1 MRRTLQRSV
10 GVWVPTL
17 GPECYAVRPMASIL
31 TTVRDLERLRQI
43 AGVLA
48 VHGFGEV
55 VERTG
60 LSTLIPGRK
69 RGDGARTPAGI
80 RLRKVLEDLGP
91 SFVKLGQIMSTRPD
105 LIPEDILVELKKLQD
120 EVPAEPFEVIRDQVE
135 RELGCS
141 LSEVYESFEETPLA
155 SASIA
160 QVHRARLRTADRSTE
175 VVVKVQRP
183 QVQALMARDVDLLYW
198 LAKAI
203 VRSMPES
210 HLYRPIS
217 LVEEFDRSVSAE
229 LDFSL
234 EADNHERFTQNFEQ
248 NPHAK
253 FPKVYRSA
261 SAKRVLTLEYLEGRK
276 VYAAQRA
283 GVSGELIAKR
293 AVEIIIQQI
302 FEDGFFHADPH
313 PGNIIILGTDDA
325 PVIGMIDVG
334 MVGRLSPKMRD
345 RTIDLMLAAVREDYG
360 GIADALY
367 AIGRPVHKIDRDAY
381 DAEVTTLA
389 QRYLGKR
396 LKEIQ
401 LGSLIR
407 DLVMASRKFGVEIPT
422 EFLMLGKSLM
432 TVEGVG
438 KEIYPELDLLDEVR
452 PYFMT
457 LFQQRFSPERMT
469 QDALRG
475 LRRLGAA
482 TSEMPLQLEEILED
496 LRQGAFTVRT
506 QQTQLESA
514 ADRLGRRAFS
524 GMVVG
529 SLIVAGAILLSQES
543 YWLGGLAVAA
553 GAIYA
558 LGHSARVWLLG
569 KPAP

>member
-1 MRRTLQRSV
+1 
-10 GVWVPTL
+10 
-17 GPECYAVRPMASIL
+17 MASLL
-31 TTVRDLERLRQI
+31 TTARDLERLRQI

-55 VERTG
+55 VDRTG
-60 LSTLIPGRK
+60 LASLIPGRK
-69 RGDGARTPAGI
+69 REDGGRMPAGI

-105 LIPEDILVELKKLQD
+105 LIPEDILVEMKKLQD
-120 EVPAEPFEVIRDQVE
+120 DVPPVPFSEIQTQVE
-135 RELGCS
+135 RELGCE
-141 LSEVYESFEETPLA
+141 LGEVYTWFDEAPLA

-160 QVHRARLRTADRSTE
+160 QVHRARLRRGDDEDE

-183 QVQALMARDVDLLYW
+183 QVQTVMARDIDLLYW

-210 HLYRPIS
+210 HLYRPVS

-234 EADNHERFTQNFEQ
+234 EADNHQRFTANFEA

-261 SAKRVLTLEYLEGRK
+261 SAKRVLTLEYLEGQK
-276 VYAAQRA
+276 VYAAERA

-293 AVEIIIQQI
+293 SIEIIIQQI

-313 PGNIIILGTDDA
+313 PGNIIILGPPDS

-334 MVGRLSPKMRD
+334 MVGRLTPKMRD
-345 RTIDLMLAAVREDYG
+345 RVVDLVLAAVREDYAG
-360 GIADALY
+360 LADALW
-367 AIGRPVHKIDRDAY
+367 AIGRPTQKVDRDAY
-381 DAEVTTLA
+381 DAEVAALA

-396 LKEIQ
+396 LKEID
-401 LGSLIR
+401 LGALIR
-407 DLVMASRKFGVEIPT
+407 DLVMGSRKFGLEVPT

-432 TVEGVG
+432 TVEGIG
-438 KEIYPELDLLDEVR
+438 KEIYPELDLLEEVR
-452 PYFMT
+452 PYFMR
-457 LFQQRFSPERMT
+457 LFQQRYSPERMT
-469 QDALRG
+469 EDAFRG

-482 TSEMPLQLEEILED
+482 ATEMPLQVEEILDD
-496 LRQGAFTVRT
+496 LRKGAFSIRT

-524 GMVVG
+524 GMVVS
-529 SLIVAGAILLSQES
+529 SLIVAGAILLSNES
-543 YWLGGLAVAA
+543 YWLGGASLGA
-553 GAIYA
+553 GAFYA
-558 LGHSARVWLLG
+558 FVHSARVWLKG
-569 KPAP
+569 PPES

>member
-1 MRRTLQRSV
+1 MPSL
-10 GVWVPTL
+10 
-17 GPECYAVRPMASIL
+17 L

-55 VERTG
+55 VDRTG

-69 RGDGARTPAGI
+69 RGDAGRMPAGI

-105 LIPEDILVELKKLQD
+105 LIPEDIVVELKKLQD
-120 EVPAEPFEVIRDQVE
+120 SVPPEPFPVVQEQVE
-135 RELGCS
+135 RELGCD
-141 LSEVYESFEETPLA
+141 LLDVYESFEEAPLA

-160 QVHRARLRTADRSTE
+160 QVHRARLRNGDGGLD

-183 QVQALMARDVDLLYW
+183 QVQALMARDIDLLYW
-198 LAKAI
+198 LAHAI
-203 VRSMPES
+203 VRSMPEAQ
-210 HLYRPIS
+210 LYRPVS
-217 LVEEFDRSVSAE
+217 LVEEFDRSVAAE

-234 EADNHERFTQNFEQ
+234 EGDNHERFTANFE
-248 NPHAK
+248 NNTHAK
-253 FPKVYRSA
+253 FPKVYRRA
-261 SAKRVLTLEYLEGRK
+261 SAKRVLTLEYLEGHK
-276 VYAAQRA
+276 LYAAQLA

-293 AVEIIIQQI
+293 SVEIIIQQI

-313 PGNIIILGTDDA
+313 PGNIIIMGASDD

-345 RTIDLMLAAVREDYG
+345 RTIDLMVAAVREDYG

-367 AIGRPVHKIDRDAY
+367 AIGRPTQKINRDAY
-381 DAEVTTLA
+381 DAEVTALA

-396 LKEIQ
+396 LKEIE
-401 LGSLIR
+401 LGQLIR
-407 DLVMASRKFGVEIPT
+407 DLVMGARKFGVEIPS

-438 KEIYPELDLLDEVR
+438 KEIYPELDLLEEVR
-452 PYFMT
+452 PYFMD
-457 LFQQRFSPERMT
+457 LFRLRYSPERIT

-475 LRRLGAA
+475 LRRLGGAA
-482 TSEMPLQLEEILED
+482 TEMPLQLEEILDD
-496 LRQGAFTVRT
+496 LRKGAFSVRT

-524 GMVVG
+524 GLVVG
-529 SLIVAGAILLSQES
+529 SLIIAAAILLSQES
-543 YWLGGLAVAA
+543 YWLGGLMVAA
-553 GAIYA
+553 SA
-558 LGHSARVWLLG
+558 LYGLAHTARVWLLG
-569 KPAP
+569 KPGP

>member
-1 MRRTLQRSV
+1 MPSL
-10 GVWVPTL
+10 
-17 GPECYAVRPMASIL
+17 L

-43 AGVLA
+43 AGVLV

-55 VERTG
+55 VDRTG
-60 LSTLIPGRK
+60 LSSLVPGRK
-69 RGDGARTPAGI
+69 REDSGRMPAGI

-120 EVPAEPFEVIRDQVE
+120 RVPPEPFDSIREQVE
-135 RELGCS
+135 RELGS
-141 LSEVYESFEETPLA
+141 PLSEVYESFEETPLA

-160 QVHRARLRTADRSTE
+160 QVHRARLRDEDGAID
-175 VVVKVQRP
+175 VAVKVQRP
-183 QVQALMARDVDLLYW
+183 RVHALMVRDVDLLYW

-217 LVEEFDRSVSAE
+217 LAEEFDRSVSAE

-234 EADNHERFTQNFEQ
+234 EADNHERFTANFES

-253 FPKVYRSA
+253 FPKVYRRA

-276 VYAAQRA
+276 LYEAQRD
-283 GVSGELIAKR
+283 GVSGELMAKR

-313 PGNIIILGTDDA
+313 PGNIIILGADED
-325 PVIGMIDVG
+325 PVIGMVDVG

-345 RTIDLMLAAVREDYG
+345 RTIDLMLAAVREDYL

-367 AIGRPVHKIDRDAY
+367 AIGRPRRKVDRDAY
-381 DAEVTTLA
+381 DAEVTALA

-396 LKEIQ
+396 LKEIE
-401 LGSLIR
+401 LGPLMR
-407 DLVMASRKFGVEIPT
+407 DLVMGSRKFGVEIPS
-422 EFLMLGKSLM
+422 EFVMLGKSLV

-438 KEIYPELDLLDEVR
+438 KELYPELDLLEEVR
-452 PYFMT
+452 PYFMV
-457 LFQQRFSPERMT
+457 LFQKRYSPERVT
-469 QDALRG
+469 EDTVRSLLRV
-475 LRRLGAA
+475 GAA
-482 TSEMPLQLEEILED
+482 ASEMPLQLEEILED
-496 LRQGAFTVRT
+496 LRKGAFSIRT
-506 QQTQLESA
+506 HQTQLESA
-514 ADRLGRRAFS
+514 ADRLGRRTFS
-524 GMVVG
+524 GLVVG
-529 SLIVAGAILLSQES
+529 SLLIAGAILVSRGNH
-543 YWLGGLAVAA
+543 WLGGAMLASSAL
-553 GAIYA
+553 YA
-558 LGHSARVWLLG
+558 LAHIARVWLGGNLE
-569 KPAP
+569 P

>member
-1 MRRTLQRSV
+1 MPSL
-10 GVWVPTL
+10 L
-17 GPECYAVRPMASIL
+17 N
-31 TTVRDLERLRQI
+31 TVRDLERLRQI
-43 AGVLA
+43 AAVLA

-55 VERTG
+55 VDRTG
-60 LSTLIPGRK
+60 LSSLIPGRA
-69 RGDGARTPAGI
+69 RGDEGRMPAGI
-80 RLRKVLEDLGP
+80 RLRKVFEDLGP

-105 LIPEDILVELKKLQD
+105 LIPEEILVELKKLQD
-120 EVPAEPFEVIRDQVE
+120 SVPPEPFAVIREQVE
-135 RELGCS
+135 GELGCA
-141 LSEVYESFEETPLA
+141 LSDMFESFDETPLA

-160 QVHRARLRTADRSTE
+160 QVHRALLREGDQTAD

-183 QVQALMARDVDLLYW
+183 NVQALMARDVDLLYW

-217 LVEEFDRSVSAE
+217 LVEEFDRSVTAE

-234 EADNHERFTQNFEQ
+234 EADNHERFSANFAH
-248 NPHAK
+248 NPHAR
-253 FPKVYRSA
+253 FPEVHRRA
-261 SAKRVLTLEYLEGRK
+261 SAKRVLTLEYLQGRK
-276 VYAAQRA
+276 LDEALRA
-283 GVSGELIAKR
+283 GVSGKSIAKR
-293 AVEIIIQQI
+293 AVEIIVQQI

-313 PGNIIILGTDDA
+313 PGNIIIMGPDDD
-325 PVIGMIDVG
+325 PVIGLIDVG
-334 MVGRLSPKMRD
+334 MVGRLTPKMRD

-367 AIGRPVHKIDRDAY
+367 AIGRPTQKINRDAY
-381 DAEVTTLA
+381 DAQVTALA

-396 LKEIQ
+396 LAEIE

-407 DLVMASRKFGVEIPT
+407 DLVMVGRRFGLEIPAD
-422 EFLMLGKSLM
+422 FLMLGKSLM

-438 KEIYPELDLLDEVR
+438 KEIYPELDLLEEVR

-457 LFQQRFSPERMT
+457 LFTQRFSPERMT

-475 LRRLGAA
+475 LRRLGVAA
-482 TSEMPLQLEEILED
+482 SEMPLQLEEILDD
-496 LRQGAFTVRT
+496 LRQGAFTIRT

-524 GMVVG
+524 GMIVG
-529 SLIVAGAILLSQES
+529 ALIIAGAILLSQDKD
-543 YWLGGLAVAA
+543 WMGGLSMGV
-553 GAIYA
+553 GAFYA
-558 LGHSARVWLLG
+558 LAHTVRLWLLG
-569 KPAP
+569 KPQP